1 MRLWHWQ
8 LIPYLDRER
17 LVAQWRELSAIA
29 GNIQLKGTP
38 NHILVNKVMD
48 FPLDDFISYACD
60 VRDEMT
66 GRGYRTMEKVWDKI
80 CSVSKDKGYW
90 SRISPENQFRG
101 WHTTRYLTQC
111 LMNLEEKYDCG
122 NIDEDVW
129 SRIEEEFEDYL

>member
-1 MRLWHWQ
+1 MRLWHKD

-38 NHILVNKVMD
+38 NHILVNKVMNYPFD
-48 FPLDDFISYACD
+48 HFISYAMD

-66 GRGYRTMEKVWDKI
+66 RRGYKTMEKVWDKI
-80 CSVSKDKGYW
+80 VAVNDKDYW
-90 SRISPENQFRG
+90 SRLSPKNQFPN

-122 NIDEDVW
+122 NIDEKVW
-129 SRIEEEFEDYL
+129 HKIEEEFDDYL